1 MPAAYCEM
9 TVAAAAPPT
18 PHISTLIKNKSRTI
32 FSTAENPRKQSG
44 ISELPS
50 ARIKFAA
57 KLYRN
62 VAAIPANIN
71 KRYSFI
77 NGATSPGT
85 RRNARM
91 P

>member
-1 MPAAYCEM
+1 MPTPAVYCEM

-18 PHISTLIKNKSRTI
+18 PHISTLIKNKSRKI
-32 FSTAENPRKQSG
+32 FNTAETPRKHKG
-44 ISELPS
+44 ISEFPS

-62 VAAIPANIN
+62 VAAIPAKIH

-77 NGATSPGT
+77 
-85 RRNARM
+85 
-91 P
+91 